1 MANKA
6 IVSKAIV
13 AHEPVQALTTNW
25 SLEDVEVH
33 GPREDEVL
41 VKIHAA
47 GICHTDQLLTS
58 VPPSTFGVIYPKVAG
73 HEGNTPLPK
82 KKAHVFQSVR

>member
-6 IVSKAIV
+6 IISKAIV
-13 AHEPVQALTTNW
+13 AHEPVQTLATNW
-25 SLEDVEVH
+25 SLENVDVY
-33 GPREDEVL
+33 GPGEDEVL
-41 VKIHAA
+41 VQIHAA

-73 HEGNTPLPK
+73 HEGNTHLVK
-82 KKAHVFQSVR
+82 RTIHVFQSAG